1 MLNIIKD
8 TINTIVVTLTEN
20 ATTFNPIYLFKF
32 TNQQSNVDYYF
43 ISTDTSSH
51 IERYNKFLLT
61 EKTNANTLTG
71 EVTLGNEGFYNYVV
85 YQTNLPNTSGLT
97 SASEAVANIVKSV
110 EVGLVWVVPSAV
122 VNVTYEPS
130 SNTSIVYQYQN

>member
-8 TINTIVVTLTEN
+8 AINTIVVTLTEN

-71 EVTLGNEGFYNYVV
+71 EVTLGNEGFYDYVV

-97 SASEAVANIVKSV
+97 NASEAVANIVKSV

>member
-71 EVTLGNEGFYNYVV
+71 EVTLGNEGFYDYVV